1 MALDP
6 AVMIDNSKDYAN
18 HSTQTDQMAFRHGQP
33 KEPLSVGV
41 LIREQRVN
49 AGLTQRQLAAA
60 ASVSIGVLRDLEQGR
75 TRCPRWATVAAIASS
90 LRMDQD
96 HCAELASAWHGGRT
110 DDGIWE
116 ARAGTQANGGPAGIW
131 IGVLGPLM
139 VTRDGAIVGELGS
152 ARQRVVLGLLALHW
166 PAGASMA
173 VIVDVLWGERPPASA
188 TTQVQACIS
197 KLRCLLYPRLT
208 VRERQD
214 TVMLAGR
221 CYRLG
226 EGMELDQAVFG
237 QLVRRAD
244 AAVAQGEPRL
254 ACRLYERSLGLWR
267 GEVLA
272 DLDLL
277 QDLPVVVE
285 LTHRRDD
292 VVQRLASVGA
302 ACGWHERVL
311 PHLRALCARDP
322 YNEQAHAQLMA
333 ALATTGQ
340 QVAALR
346 VFDEIRHRLDRT
358 LGIRPGPQLVA
369 ARMRIRRQ
377 QASLPADDSPRPGVT
392 ATGHRVSSPI
402 IRSAGIPGGPAGC

>member
-1 MALDP
+1 
-6 AVMIDNSKDYAN
+6 MIDNSIDYVN
-18 HSTQTDQMAFRHGQP
+18 HSAQPDQMAFRHDQS
-33 KEPLSVGV
+33 KEALRVGI

-60 ASVSIGVLRDLEQGR
+60 ASVSIGALRDLEQGR

-96 HCAELASAWHGGRT
+96 HCAELSSAWHGGRP

-116 ARAGTQANGGPAGIW
+116 ARAGTQANGGPAGVR

-139 VTRDGAIVGELGS
+139 VRRAGAIVGELGS

-173 VIVDVLWGERPPASA
+173 VIVDALWGERPPASA
-188 TTQVQACIS
+188 ITQVQACIS
-197 KLRCLLYPRLT
+197 KLRCLLHPGLA

-214 TVMLAGR
+214 TVVLAGR

-226 EGMELDQAVFG
+226 DGVELDQAVFG

-244 AAVAQGEPRL
+244 AAAAQGEPRL

-272 DLDLL
+272 GLDLL

-292 VVQRLASVGA
+292 VVQRLACAGA
-302 ACGWHERVL
+302 ACGWHERAL

-333 ALATTGQ
+333 ALVATGQ

-346 VFDEIRHRLDRT
+346 VFGELRRRLDRT
-358 LGIRPGPQLVA
+358 FGICPGPQLVA
-369 ARMRIRRQ
+369 AHMQIRGP
-377 QASLPADDSPRPGVT
+377 QAGLPAADSPRSGVT
-392 ATGHRVSSPI
+392 ATGHRVSSPL
-402 IRSAGIPGGPAGC
+402 IRSAGILGGPAGC

>member
-1 MALDP
+1 
-6 AVMIDNSKDYAN
+6 MIDNGKDYVN
-18 HSTQTDQMAFRHGQP
+18 HSAQVDRMAFRYEQP

-41 LIREQRVN
+41 LIREQRAN

-60 ASVSIGVLRDLEQGR
+60 ASVSIGALRDLEQGR

-90 LRMDQD
+90 LRMDRD

-116 ARAGTQANGGPAGIW
+116 ARAGTPANGAPAGIR

-139 VTRDGAIVGELGS
+139 VTRDGMIVGELGS
-152 ARQRVVLGLLALHW
+152 ARQRAVLALLALRW
-166 PAGASMA
+166 PAGASMPA
-173 VIVDVLWGERPPASA
+173 IVDVLWGEHPPASA
-188 TTQVQACIS
+188 ITQVQACIS
-197 KLRCLLYPRLT
+197 KLRCLLHPGLI
-208 VRERQD
+208 VHDRQY
-214 TVMLAGR
+214 TVMSAGP

-226 EGMELDQAVFG
+226 EGMELDQAIFG

-244 AAVAQGEPRL
+244 AAAAQGEPRL

-272 DLDLL
+272 DLDLP

-292 VVQRLASVGA
+292 LIQRLACVAA
-302 ACGWHERVL
+302 ACGWYERVL
-311 PHLRALCARDP
+311 PHLRTLCARDP

-333 ALATTGQ
+333 ALAATGQ

-346 VFDEIRHRLDRT
+346 VFGEIRHRLDRT
-358 LGIRPGPQLVA
+358 FGIRPGQQLVA
-369 ARMRIRRQ
+369 ARMQIRR
-377 QASLPADDSPRPGVT
+377 
-392 ATGHRVSSPI
+392 
-402 IRSAGIPGGPAGC
+402 